1 MAANPIF
8 DEVLFPLGLSTGS
21 TGGPS
26 YKTSVIPASSGYE
39 QRNAVWARGRL
50 KWTLAKDLIKPANR
64 DILVTFFRARNGRLR
79 AFRFRDPFDNQAT
92 GQVLSYGGGLT
103 FQLIK
108 TYGDAGNSETR
119 IIKKPVAGSITLT
132 RDGAAF
138 PAAGNWAVDT
148 TTGIG
153 TLTADQA
160 GHILAATFQFDTPAR
175 FDQDE
180 MSLNLQ
186 DLYASWDNITILEEF
201 LP

>member
-26 YKTSVIPASSGYE
+26 YKTSVIPAASGFE
-39 QRNAVWARGRL
+39 QRNAVWAKGRL
-50 KWTLAKDLIKPANR
+50 KWTIAKGLIKPADR
-64 DILVTFFRARNGRLR
+64 DSLIQFFRARAGRLR
-79 AFRFRDPFDNQAT
+79 AFRFRDPFDNT
-92 GQVLSYGGGLT
+92 ITNQVLNYTGGLT

-108 TYGDAGNSETR
+108 TYTDTANSETR
-119 IIKKPVAGSITLT
+119 LIKKPVAGTVAMT
-132 RDGAAF
+132 YDGGAF
-138 PAAGNWAVDT
+138 PAAVTWSVDA

-153 TLTADQA
+153 TLSKDCS
-160 GHILAATFQFDTPAR
+160 GHVLRASCLFDTPAR

-180 MSLNLQ
+180 MALNLQ
-186 DLYASWDNITILEEF
+186 DLYASWDSVVIMEEF